1 MTDDNGNATDSA
13 STHMPSSGATDAPRR
28 RPRGRPRKYNTEDEK
43 AVAHTLAQQGY
54 YQRSVPKPATLDEW
68 KAGIEKNRARLT
80 RCLNNEPAIK
90 LAATVYA
97 QASEEHVTDPC
108 AVILEALEPFNR
120 LHNRVTVI
128 VTGIYRRMGCTDLWK
143 DAEQLGRD
151 VQDVVD
157 LLQDLLCSALSGV
170 SELRAAFTQG
180 LLAYQLA

>member
-13 STHMPSSGATDAPRR
+13 STHTPSSGATDAPRR

-54 YQRSVPKPATLDEW
+54 YQRNRDIVCRKARQRYTSSSDNHERDRCHVPSKEPRQACRLSAAYLTMPKPATLDEW

-80 RCLNNEPAIK
+80 RHLNNEPAVK
-90 LAATVYA
+90 LAAAVYA

-108 AVILEALEPFNR
+108 AVILEALELFNR

-128 VTGIYRRMGCTDLWK
+128 VTGIY
-143 DAEQLGRD
+143 
-151 VQDVVD
+151 
-157 LLQDLLCSALSGV
+157 
-170 SELRAAFTQG
+170 
-180 LLAYQLA
+180 